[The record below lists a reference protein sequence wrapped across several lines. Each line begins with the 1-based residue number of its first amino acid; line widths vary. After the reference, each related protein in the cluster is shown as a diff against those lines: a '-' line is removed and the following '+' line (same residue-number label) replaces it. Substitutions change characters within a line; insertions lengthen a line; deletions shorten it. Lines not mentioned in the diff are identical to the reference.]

1 MSEFFQGGLTKNYS
15 QDYVERKKYL
25 DFLKKSGYDLLDTLY
40 DKKLYGFVNDKCEV
54 VSPTAQTIAFGT
66 YAGNIQGLNY
76 VVDLFNNFRDFYLS
90 KTSTSDLEV
99 PQQIEGLIPMK
110 SYIDFEENYKL
121 YIDMVSSVILQ
132 EAISTFRLAPVGFD
146 DFTNFIDGIVFSDS
160 MRDLSLTKSGYLLS
174 KDSSVYET
182 GLYVDLRPD
191 LPTGTDAAKAEL
203 ISDLSFECYVEFAN
217 EFGFSVD
224 ANSPWRLALNLQSP
238 VAQSNILNFR
248 PSASFLN
255 LYSDMYTQKVALDD
269 FGALKNVYRSIYLR
283 FQELRG
289 FSSPARDLAE
299 ELNVPKSRLLESLL
313 LNKFKDLGLMIN
325 STRSQLFKDT
335 LNKVLDISDRFRL
348 ISISG
353 PIHYINSF
361 SAQQLKAI
369 ILPEQN

>member
-1 MSEFFQGGLTKNYS
+1 MSEVFRGGLTKNYS

-40 DKKLYGFVNDKCEV
+40 EKKLYGFVNDKYEV
-54 VSPTAQTIAFGT
+54 VSPTAQTIAFGP

-76 VVDLFNNFRDFYLS
+76 VVDLFNNFRNFYLS

-99 PQQIEGLIPMK
+99 PQQIEGLIPKK
-110 SYIDFEENYKL
+110 SYVAYEENYNL
-121 YIDMVSSVILQ
+121 YIDMASSVILQ
-132 EAISTFRLAPVGFD
+132 EAISTFRLASVEFV
-146 DFTNFIDGIVFSDS
+146 DFVDFIDGVIFSDS
-160 MRDLSLTKSGYLLS
+160 MRELSLTKSGYLLS

-191 LPTGTDAAKAEL
+191 LSAGTDAAKAEL
-203 ISDLSFECYVEFAN
+203 ISDGSFECYVDFSN

-238 VAQSNILNFR
+238 VAQSNILNSR
-248 PSASFLN
+248 PTARFQD

-269 FGALKNVYRSIYLR
+269 FGALRNVYRGLYLR

-289 FSSPARDLAE
+289 FSTASRDLVRAF
-299 ELNVPKSRLLESLL
+299 NIPKSRLLESLL
-313 LNKFKDLGLMIN
+313 LNKFKELGLMT
-325 STRSQLFKDT
+325 SSKRSQLFKDT
-335 LNKVLDISDRFRL
+335 LNKVLDISDRFGL
-348 ISISG
+348 TSISG

-369 ILPEQN
+369 VLPE

>member
-1 MSEFFQGGLTKNYS
+1 MSEMFRGGLTKNYS

-40 DKKLYGFVNDKCEV
+40 EKKLYGFVNDKYEA
-54 VSPTAQTIAFGT
+54 VSPTAQTISFGP
-66 YAGNIQGLNY
+66 YSGNIQGLNY
-76 VVDLFNNFRDFYLS
+76 VVDLFNNFRNFYLS

-99 PQQIEGLIPMK
+99 PLQIEGLIPKK
-110 SYIDFEENYKL
+110 SYVDYEKNYNL
-121 YIDMVSSVILQ
+121 YIDTVSSVILQ
-132 EAISTFRLAPVGFD
+132 EAISTFRLRPVEFV
-146 DFTNFIDGIVFSDS
+146 DFVDFIDSVIFSDS
-160 MRDLSLTKSGYLLS
+160 MRGLSLTKSGYLLS
-174 KDSSVYET
+174 KDSSVHET
-182 GLYVDLRPD
+182 GLYVDMRPD
-191 LPTGTDAAKAEL
+191 LSAGTDAAKAEL
-203 ISDLSFECYVEFAN
+203 INDDSFECYVDFAN

-238 VAQSNILNFR
+238 AAQSNILNSR

-269 FGALKNVYRSIYLR
+269 FGALKNAYKSVYLR

-289 FSSPARDLAE
+289 LSGPSRDLANAFN
-299 ELNVPKSRLLESLL
+299 LSKSRLLESLL
-313 LNKFKDLGLMIN
+313 LNKFKDLGLMTS

-335 LNKVLDISDRFRL
+335 LNKVLDINDRFRL

-369 ILPEQN
+369 ILLEQN